1 MVNFSMNRHTI
12 TITEVQE
19 QIANGIMTF
28 SKKDDSPRGC
38 RVVSA
43 GDIKVGDEIIINN
56 YFTLVTE

>member
-43 GDIKVGDEIIINN
+43 SDIKVGDEIVINN
-56 YFTLVTE
+56 Y

>member
-28 SKKDDSPRGC
+28 STKDDSPRGC

-43 GDIKVGDEIIINN
+43 SDIKVGDEIVINN

>member
-43 GDIKVGDEIIINN
+43 SDIKVGDEIIINN

>member
-12 TITEVQE
+12 AITEVQE

-43 GDIKVGDEIIINN
+43 SDIKVGDEIVINN